1 VAVAAA
7 VALILRPLQRS
18 ATGSSPTTPVR
29 PRLVAVDLQRL
40 CVPQPA
46 LRVPVELVGPLPVA
60 AMKAATVSTLGT
72 ALQIG
77 QARSVEATANVEDTA
92 ALRFVAEGA
101 CAVCLG
107 VYIQALHEGAL
118 LRFYSPQGEAVEVTA
133 QALDA
138 QTQRNAE
145 GGASHRAARTYWSP
159 EFCTAE
165 ATLEIEIPAQA
176 PLADVQIAVPGLSH
190 FTHSAAE
197 AESSG
202 QVSGNATR
210 KVGESG
216 GCNLDAT
223 CSPEYLEQSRAVARM
238 VYVKDGDSYLCTGA
252 LMNDATASATPLLP
266 QRTPLHLQPGRGV
279 DIDHRR
285 VLPLCLL
292 RQRRNQP
299 CHAAPHGGR
308 NTVAGSHGHRCG
320 AAAAIWCIAF
330 GRRLCR
336 LVLWRGSRSGRHPGW
351 AAPPQW

>member
-1 VAVAAA
+1 MTSRSTRALGLVALPLVLALTACGGGSSSGSDPAPTPTQRDRIEPYDPGAAKAGGSRFTTVVRAATRAARTSGTGGALARCCHEGSHGVHARHGFADRSGAQCGGDGQCRRHGGIALRGRRCMCRVPGGLHSGAARRGVAA
-7 VALILRPLQRS
+7 LLQPP
-18 ATGSSPTTPVR
+18 G
-29 PRLVAVDLQRL
+29 
-40 CVPQPA
+40 
-46 LRVPVELVGPLPVA
+46 G
-60 AMKAATVSTLGT
+60 G
-72 ALQIG
+72 G
-77 QARSVEATANVEDTA
+77 
-92 ALRFVAEGA
+92 G
-101 CAVCLG
+101 
-107 VYIQALHEGAL
+107 
-118 LRFYSPQGEAVEVTA
+118 VTA

-202 QVSGNATR
+202 QARGNATR

-266 QRTPLHLQPGRGV
+266 QRTPLHLQPGRG
-279 DIDHRR
+279 RR
-285 VLPLCLL
+285 
-292 RQRRNQP
+292 
-299 CHAAPHGGR
+299 H
-308 NTVAGSHGHRCG
+308 
-320 AAAAIWCIAF
+320 
-330 GRRLCR
+330 
-336 LVLWRGSRSGRHPGW
+336 
-351 AAPPQW
+351 